1 MATAADHIAT
11 YIRAK
16 DENRP
21 HLMASAFAP
30 DAQLTM
36 DVRTDA
42 ISFPSRSDGRDAI
55 TRVLVQDFGKTY
67 ENVYTFCL
75 MQPPQGVVT
84 DVSCDWLVGMSAK
97 ADGAVRVGCGRYD
110 WRFEA
115 AAPHRV
121 AELRITIEAMQMLPA
136 LALDDVMPWLSSMPY
151 PWCDAQRM
159 REAMPDLDALDAVRR
174 YLSRSSPE
182 FI

>member
-30 DAQLTM
+30 GAQLTM
-36 DVRTDA
+36 DVKTDA
-42 ISFPSRSDGRDAI
+42 ISFPSQSDGRDAI

-75 MQPPQGVVT
+75 TEPPQRT
-84 DVSCDWLVGMSAK
+84 AAEFSCDWLVGMSAI

-110 WRFEA
+110 WRFETTA
-115 AAPHRV
+115 SHLV
-121 AELRITIEAMQMLPA
+121 SELRITIKAMLVLPA
-136 LALDDVMPWLSSMPY
+136 SALGTVMPWLSSMPY
-151 PWCDAQRM
+151 PWCDAGRM
-159 REAMPDLDALDAVRR
+159 REAMPQIEALEPVRR
-174 YLSRSSPE
+174 YLSR
-182 FI
+182 